1 MTTQTFDLDMI
12 PNGVAPIIHAS
23 QYDKG
28 QTWIFSIFADSTPFS
43 IPAGA
48 AVTIQGTKPDHTG
61 FQYACSFSGNQVTAT
76 EMQQMTVLPGD
87 IPTEIRITKDD
98 DIIGSINFKIRVEPA
113 ALADDTEIS
122 ETDLALIEEAEEII
136 ARVPQIIGQ
145 MDELKE
151 ESEAW
156 AIGERGGVPVSST
169 DPTFENNA
177 RYYAEHFAGYIP
189 DSMYNDIQTLL
200 S

>member
-28 QTWIFSIFADSTPFS
+28 QTWIFNIFADSTPYN

-61 FQYACSFSGNQVTAT
+61 FQYVCDYSGSQVTAT

-87 IPTEIRITKDD
+87 VPTEIRISKDD
-98 DIIGSINFKIRVEPA
+98 EIIGSINFKIRVEPA
-113 ALADDTEIS
+113 ALADGTVIS
-122 ETDLALIEEAEEII
+122 ETDLALIEQVEEILVL
-136 ARVPQIIGQ
+136 VPQIINQ
-145 MDELKE
+145 MTDLKE
-151 ESEAW
+151 DAEAW
-156 AIGERGGVPVSST
+156 AVGTRDGVPVPST
-169 DPTFENNA
+169 DETYENNA
-177 RYYAEHFAGYIP
+177 KYWAGQYIGKLTDAQYAAL
-189 DSMYNDIQTLL
+189 QTLFT
-200 S
+200 

>member
-1 MTTQTFDLDMI
+1 MTTQTFDLEMI

-28 QTWIFSIFADSTPFS
+28 QTWIFNIFVDSMPYN

-48 AVTIQGTKPDHTG
+48 GVTIQGTKPDHTG
-61 FQYACSFSGNQVTAT
+61 FQYDCTFAGSQVTAI

-87 IPTEIRITKDD
+87 VKAEIRITKDD
-98 DIIGSINFKIRVEPA
+98 IIIGSINFKIRVEPA

-122 ETDLALIEEAEEII
+122 ETDLALIEQAEEILD
-136 ARVPQIIGQ
+136 RVPQVINQ
-145 MDELKE
+145 MTDLKE
-151 ESEAW
+151 EAEAW
-156 AIGERGGVPVSST
+156 AVGTRSGVPVPST
-169 DPTFENNA
+169 DEAYENNA
-177 RYYAEHFAGYIP
+177 KYWAGQYIGKLTDAQYA
-189 DSMYNDIQTLL
+189 DLQTLF

>member
-28 QTWIFSIFADSTPFS
+28 QTWIFNIFADSTPYN

-61 FQYACSFSGNQVTAT
+61 FQYVCDYLGSQVTAT

-87 IPTEIRITKDD
+87 VPTEIRISKDD
-98 DIIGSINFKIRVEPA
+98 EIIGSINFKIRVEPA
-113 ALADDTEIS
+113 ALADGTEIS
-122 ETDLALIEEAEEII
+122 ETDLALIEQVEEILVLI
-136 ARVPQIIGQ
+136 PQLINQ
-145 MDELKE
+145 MTGLKE
-151 ESEAW
+151 DAEAW
-156 AIGERGGVPVSST
+156 AVGTRDGVPVPST
-169 DPTFENNA
+169 DETYENNA
-177 RYYAEHFAGYIP
+177 KYWAGQYIGKLTDAQYAAL
-189 DSMYNDIQTLL
+189 QTLFT
-200 S
+200 

>member
-12 PNGVAPIIHAS
+12 PNGVAPIIHTS

-61 FQYACSFSGNQVTAT
+61 FQYACSFSGNQVTTT

-87 IPTEIRITKDD
+87 VPTEIRITKDD

-122 ETDLALIEEAEEII
+122 ETDLPLLEEAIEAAED
-136 ARVPQIIGQ
+136 A
-145 MDELKE
+145 
-151 ESEAW
+151 EAW
-156 AIGERGGVPVSST
+156 AIGERGGVPVPST

>member
-28 QTWIFSIFADSTPFS
+28 QTWIFNIFADSTPYN

-48 AVTIQGTKPDHTG
+48 AVTIQGTKLDHTG
-61 FQYACSFSGNQVTAT
+61 FQYVCDYSGSQVTAT

-87 IPTEIRITKDD
+87 VPTEIRISKDD
-98 DIIGSINFKIRVEPA
+98 EIIGSINFKIRVEPA

-122 ETDLALIEEAEEII
+122 ETDLPLLEEAIE
-136 ARVPQIIGQ
+136 AA
-145 MDELKE
+145 DEAIQAAE
-151 ESEAW
+151 DSEAW
-156 AIGERGGVPVSST
+156 ATGERGGVPVPST
-169 DPTFENNA
+169 DPTFENNS